1 MFSDENVNTPSFKVS
16 VIVPIYNAGDRI
28 YKCLDTLVN
37 QTLKEIEIIC
47 VLDCPTDDTDKVVEE
62 YAKKDS
68 RIVVVR
74 NEHNLHVSGSRN
86 AGMKVAR
93 GEYVGFSDHDDYR
106 ELNMYELL
114 YGKAKET
121 NADIVVSDTHVIH
134 ENGAHE
140 TERLHVSN
148 KDDAVKGAIEP
159 WTYFPNQ
166 NRFCKC
172 IWCNLYRRNFLDKND
187 LRFVGWGEIMY
198 EDELFNSIAFV
209 CCSALASVGTELYTW
224 HKSIESTSNNWI
236 HREEMVKTMT
246 KRTLREMELL
256 VEALSQNGVLKRYEP
271 SIWRR
276 ISEEI
281 HLHYPNYV
289 SLVGD
294 ERQRLCQ
301 LMRKIHFPLFGR
313 YNLKLFSKKRLKLLF
328 FVLKLKWDGRKV

>member
-1 MFSDENVNTPSFKVS
+1 
-16 VIVPIYNAGDRI
+16 
-28 YKCLDTLVN
+28 
-37 QTLKEIEIIC
+37 
-47 VLDCPTDDTDKVVEE
+47 
-62 YAKKDS
+62 
-68 RIVVVR
+68 
-74 NEHNLHVSGSRN
+74 
-86 AGMKVAR
+86 
-93 GEYVGFSDHDDYR
+93 
-106 ELNMYELL
+106 
-114 YGKAKET
+114 
-121 NADIVVSDTHVIH
+121 
-134 ENGAHE
+134 
-140 TERLHVSN
+140 
-148 KDDAVKGAIEP
+148 
-159 WTYFPNQ
+159 
-166 NRFCKC
+166 
-172 IWCNLYRRNFLDKND
+172 
-187 LRFVGWGEIMY
+187 MY